1 MATLEEWQ
9 ASQSSGSSSDS
20 GGDFNFGSEDSG
32 WLASMAA
39 GVPSGIFKIFEG
51 VATLGATLMD
61 LRCR

>member
-32 WLASMAA
+32 WLA
-39 GVPSGIFKIFEG
+39 
-51 VATLGATLMD
+51 
-61 LRCR
+61 